1 MSALL
6 NTSRSKSNGD
16 LNNSSR
22 SSSNS
27 SEINPDTLLSQN
39 VCLSYNLFIYK
50 SDFK

>member
-22 SSSNS
+22 SNS

-39 VCLSYNLFIYK
+39 VCLSYILFIYK
-50 SDFK
+50 SDFQ